1 MHEHLANHLYEFPY
15 SWSHNII
22 KGDLG
27 NGKVYYDIPKSI
39 KADLCVCIGSG
50 AGIVPTILREACQGR
65 VILIDALNG
74 VNGSEQHSRPY
85 YEKLKAKYPT
95 IEIIIER
102 SETAITKVPDM
113 IDFLHID
120 GDHTYEG
127 VKLDWEL
134 YSPKV
139 RPGGY
144 ITVHDTDE
152 SVLEN
157 FYWYAD
163 ENRWNGGP
171 ARLVREIE
179 GYTKTNLFDG
189 KSTGVTILK
198 KHLDEAN

>member
-1 MHEHLANHLYEFPY
+1 
-15 SWSHNII
+15 
-22 KGDLG
+22 
-27 NGKVYYDIPKSI
+27 
-39 KADLCVCIGSG
+39 
-50 AGIVPTILREACQGR
+50 
-65 VILIDALNG
+65 
-74 VNGSEQHSRPY
+74 
-85 YEKLKAKYPT
+85 
-95 IEIIIER
+95 
-102 SETAITKVPDM
+102 M

-179 GYTKTNLFDG
+179 GYVKTNLFDG

-198 KHLDEAN
+198 KDLDEAN